1 MGGGGGSVVG
11 SVVGGVAGF
20 MVGGPAGAAAGASL
34 GAGVGGSYDAARAQR
49 KANKYQREQ
58 QALQASI
65 IGKQKS
71 EALEARKNQIAQMR
85 EQIGSGGYSTRATSE
100 KGIVGS
106 IKQDTLG

>member
-1 MGGGGGSVVG
+1 MGGGGGVVG
-11 SVVGGVAGF
+11 DVVGGAVGAVTGTIT
-20 MVGGPAGAAAGASL
+20 GGPVGFFTGAAEGYS
-34 GAGVGGSYDAARAQR
+34 SSRAQR

-85 EQIGSGGYSTRATSE
+85 EQIGAGGYSTRATSE
-100 KGIVGS
+100 KGIMGS

>member
-1 MGGGGGSVVG
+1 MGGGGGLVG
-11 SVVGGVAGF
+11 AVTGAVTGTIT
-20 MVGGPAGAAAGASL
+20 GGPVGFFTGAAEGYSS
-34 GAGVGGSYDAARAQR
+34 GRAQR
-49 KANKYQREQ
+49 KANKYQKEQ

-85 EQIGSGGYSTRATSE
+85 EQIGAGGYSTRATSE

>member
-1 MGGGGGSVVG
+1 MGGGGGLVG
-11 SVVGGVAGF
+11 AVTGAVTGTIT
-20 MVGGPAGAAAGASL
+20 GGPVGFFTGAAEGYSS
-34 GAGVGGSYDAARAQR
+34 GRAQK
-49 KANKYQREQ
+49 KANKLQKQQ

-85 EQIGSGGYSTRATSE
+85 EQIGAGGYSTRATSE
-100 KGIVGS
+100 KGIVGT

>member
-1 MGGGGGSVVG
+1 MGGGGGLVG
-11 SVVGGVAGF
+11 AVTGAVTGTIT
-20 MVGGPAGAAAGASL
+20 GGPVGFFTGAAEGYSS
-34 GAGVGGSYDAARAQR
+34 GRAQR
-49 KANKYQREQ
+49 KANKLQKQQ

-85 EQIGSGGYSTRATSE
+85 EQIGAGGYSTRATSE
-100 KGIVGS
+100 KGIVGT

>member
-1 MGGGGGSVVG
+1 MGGGGGVVG
-11 SVVGGVAGF
+11 AVTGAVTGTIT
-20 MVGGPAGAAAGASL
+20 GGPVGFFTGAAEGYSS
-34 GAGVGGSYDAARAQR
+34 GKAQR
-49 KANKYQREQ
+49 KANKLQKEQ

-65 IGKQKS
+65 IGKQKT

-85 EQIGSGGYSTRATSE
+85 EQIGTGGYSTRATSE

>member
-1 MGGGGGSVVG
+1 MGGGGGIVG
-11 SVVGGVAGF
+11 AVTGAVTGTVT
-20 MVGGPAGAAAGASL
+20 GGPVGFFTGAAEGYSS
-34 GAGVGGSYDAARAQR
+34 GKAQS
-49 KANKYQREQ
+49 KANKLQKQQ

-85 EQIGSGGYSTRATSE
+85 EQIGTGGYSTRATSE

>member
-1 MGGGGGSVVG
+1 MGGGGGLVG
-11 SVVGGVAGF
+11 AVTGAVTGTIT
-20 MVGGPAGAAAGASL
+20 GGPVGFFTGAAEGYS
-34 GAGVGGSYDAARAQR
+34 SEKAQR
-49 KANKYQREQ
+49 KANKLQKQQ

-85 EQIGSGGYSTRATSE
+85 EQIGAGGYSTRATSE
-100 KGIVGS
+100 KGIVGT

>member
-1 MGGGGGSVVG
+1 MGGGGGLVG
-11 SVVGGVAGF
+11 AVTGAVTGTIT
-20 MVGGPAGAAAGASL
+20 GGPVGFFTGAAEGYS
-34 GAGVGGSYDAARAQR
+34 SSRAQE
-49 KANKYQREQ
+49 KANKLQKQQ

-85 EQIGSGGYSTRATSE
+85 EQIGAGGYSTRATSE
-100 KGIVGS
+100 KGIVGT

>member
-20 MVGGPAGAAAGASL
+20 MVGGPAGAAAGAGL
-34 GAGVGGSYDAARAQR
+34 GAGVGGTYDAAQAQR
-49 KANKYQREQ
+49 KANKLQKEQ
-58 QALQASI
+58 QRLQASI

-85 EQIGSGGYSTRATSE
+85 EQIGTGGYTTRATSE
-100 KGIVGS
+100 KGIIGS

>member
-1 MGGGGGSVVG
+1 MGGGGGFLGAVEG
-11 SVVGGVAGF
+11 AIVGGVT
-20 MVGGPAGAAAGASL
+20 GGPAGMAAGAVEGYS
-34 GAGVGGSYDAARAQR
+34 SSRAQR

-85 EQIGSGGYSTRATSE
+85 EQIGTGGYSTRATSE
-100 KGIVGS
+100 KGIMGS